1 MRSEKVTTGNSRMAE
16 ELGLNSVRKAK
27 FLRVD
32 AWKGK
37 CRIAQGF
44 GTRHPGGDKPSRKDW
59 HGKAVQ
65 GGREIFPLLS
75 LRQIHGDRVVFFD
88 PASQDIEEV
97 WQTEGDALITRTP
110 GVALGVFTA
119 DCLPIFLYD
128 PVQEA
133 IGVVHAGW
141 RGTAKG
147 VIRKAVEKMG
157 EVFQCQ
163 KADLLAALGPCIG
176 ACCYEVDGPVKAAF
190 ISGGI
195 PWELVSRPKGEEK
208 WFLDLYEANL
218 FQMQKAGILKENI
231 NLSRICT
238 SCHGEAFYSYRNADK
253 TGGRQLNFIALKK
266 ERTAFPWPG
275 SRQE

>member
-1 MRSEKVTTGNSRMAE
+1 MGNGECGMKQQPPEFQTRSED
-16 ELGLNSVRKAK
+16 LGLNSVRKAK
-27 FLRVD
+27 FLQLD
-32 AWKGK
+32 GWKGE
-37 CRIAQGF
+37 CRIAHGF

-59 HGKAVQ
+59 GGKAVQ
-65 GGREIFPLLS
+65 EGREIFPLLS
-75 LRQIHGDRVVFFD
+75 LRQVHGDWVVLFD
-88 PASQDIEEV
+88 PAFQTIEGI

-133 IGVVHAGW
+133 IGVVHTGW

-157 EVFQCQ
+157 ESFRCQ
-163 KADLLAALGPCIG
+163 SRDILAALGPCIG
-176 ACCYEVDGPVKAAF
+176 PCCYEVDGPVKAAF

-195 PWELVSRPKGEEK
+195 PWELVSSPGGDGK
-208 WFLDLYEANL
+208 WLLNLYEANL
-218 FQMQKAGILKENI
+218 FQMQEAGILKKNI
-231 NLSRICT
+231 NLLKICT
-238 SCHGEAFYSYRNADK
+238 SCHGEAFFSYRNADK

-266 ERTAFPWPG
+266 E
-275 SRQE
+275 